1 MPALFP
7 LSAGGLSE
15 GSFVLRIKSVK
26 PSARRKRAQRQ
37 PAHQRQFKEKK
48 KKKKMGW
55 RMFER

>member
-48 KKKKMGW
+48 KKKNGM
-55 RMFER
+55 EDV